1 VRVLYA
7 NHTCQVSGAEWSLL
21 ALLEALPPEYSP
33 TLACPPGALAH
44 AAQRIGVPVR
54 TITGTDASLRLH
66 PVHTTQALR
75 HAGSTTREL
84 VRLTREIKPDLV
96 HANSIRAGMMAAAAA
111 GRTGVPTIAHVHDR
125 LPRARVSAFML
136 KRMVHGVDGLFA
148 CSSYA
153 AEPLRELH
161 PASPVRVVYNP
172 VDVDRFDPD
181 AVSRDTARS
190 ALGLGRSTAVLA
202 MVAQIIPWK
211 AHDDAILIVAQLKRE
226 HPDISLLLAG
236 SPKFTNPAV
245 RWDTQGYVS
254 RLEQL
259 TSSLGVE
266 KEVRFLGERND
277 VPEVLRAADVVL
289 VPSWEEP
296 FGMCVIEAM
305 AMELPVLATSVG
317 GPSEVISDGRDGLLL
332 RPREPAS
339 WAAAAD
345 RLLREPRLRTALG
358 RAARE
363 RVVGQMSTDRYVERV
378 LAGYAD
384 SLRHGRRA
392 HGLRP
397 AHA

>member
-1 VRVLYA
+1 MRVLYA

-44 AAQRIGVPVR
+44 AARRIGVPVR
-54 TITGTDASLRLH
+54 TITGTDVSLRLH
-66 PVHTTQALR
+66 PVHTTQELR
-75 HAGSTTREL
+75 HAGSTTRGL

-161 PASPVRVVYNP
+161 PASPVRVVYDP

-211 AHDDAILIVAQLKRE
+211 GHDDAIRIVAQLKRE

-236 SPKFTNPAV
+236 SPKFTSPAA
-245 RWDTQGYVS
+245 RWDTQAYVS

-277 VPEVLRAADVVL
+277 VPEVLRAADIVL

-317 GPSEVISDGRDGLLL
+317 GPSEVISGERDGLLL

-392 HGLRP
+392 HGLP
-397 AHA
+397 VHA